1 MKKLILSVIVILFAI
16 NLSARSSKESASNE
30 MRTEITVKDH
40 QVKGVVF
47 DKSTNESLAGVAVL
61 YNGQKVYTD
70 LDGNFIIKNVGIT
83 QYEVKITMI
92 SYEDQT
98 LVIDPLKET
107 SLKIALNQQ

>member
-16 NLSARSSKESASNE
+16 NISANSSKESVNNE
-30 MRTEITVKDH
+30 MSTKITVKDN

-61 YNGQKVYTD
+61 FNGQKVYTD
-70 LDGNFIIKNVGIT
+70 LDGNFIINNVGLT
-83 QYEVKITMI
+83 QYELKITMI

-98 LVIDPLKET
+98 LIIDPLRET

>member
-1 MKKLILSVIVILFAI
+1 MEIIVC
-16 NLSARSSKESASNE
+16 
-30 MRTEITVKDH
+30 DH
-40 QVKGVVF
+40 QVKGIVY

-70 LDGNFIIKNVGIT
+70 LDGNFFINNTKIT
-83 QYEVKITMI
+83 QSELKITMI

-98 LVIDPLKET
+98 FIIDPQNEK